1 MCLRDTVCVL
11 PGFFVQ
17 KKKSENRSVILLAE
31 RYYGGDSIG
40 KKVLNFK
47 FFPVNCIFPVP
58 ISRGKSNLE
67 PWAPVQKKRVSPGL
81 IVVPEFTKT

>member
-1 MCLRDTVCVL
+1 M
-11 PGFFVQ
+11 
-17 KKKSENRSVILLAE
+17 E
-31 RYYGGDSIG
+31 